1 MCFGNRFELLV
12 FPLLEFS
19 TSLVRQQEEI
29 TARLLDIQRAFESC
43 VITINWL
50 TNNWSV
56 NGCSPMVFVVF
67 MYCRDVLLVFLTSNI
82 RVNSRSLHI
91 ERK

>member
-1 MCFGNRFELLV
+1 MRLGNLFELLV

-19 TSLVRQQEEI
+19 TFHVRQQEEI
-29 TARLLDIQRAFESC
+29 TTRLLDIQRVFESC

-50 TNNWSV
+50 NNNLSV
-56 NGCSPMVFVVF
+56 NCCSPVVFGVF
-67 MYCRDVLLVFLTSNI
+67 MYCIDVLLVFFSSNM
-82 RVNSRSLHI
+82 RVYTGSLHI